1 MTNLVEITKDNGI
14 AYVELNRGEK
24 YNALSQEM
32 FSAIIEAGQSLM
44 HDESTRVVVLSG
56 RGKGFCAGLDFAGFQ
71 AMSDSSKRPSASAI
85 RTENIANRAQMVC
98 YVWKQLPMPV
108 IAGIHGVAFGGGF
121 QLAMGADIRIAA
133 PDSRF
138 SVMEI
143 KWGLIPDM
151 SITQTF
157 RDLVRMDIAKELTF
171 TGRIFEAP
179 EAAELG
185 IVTRMNDDPVSA
197 ALEMAKEIASKSPTA
212 IRAGKKLFEEAWHS
226 EPAHGLKLE
235 ESLQL
240 GLIGSPNQ
248 VEAVK
253 SNFEN
258 RPANYHDVA

>member
-1 MTNLVEITKDNGI
+1 MSDLVEITKDNGV
-14 AYVELNRGEK
+14 AHVELNRGEK
-24 YNALSQEM
+24 YNALSQKM
-32 FSAIIEAGQSLM
+32 FAAIVEAGQSLM
-44 HDESTRVVVLSG
+44 HDESTRAVVLSG
-56 RGKGFCAGLDFAGFQ
+56 RGKGFCAGLDFSSFQ
-71 AMSDSSKRPSASAI
+71 AMGNSDGNTPIDTGRQ
-85 RTENIANRAQMVC
+85 ENIANRGQMVG

-121 QLAMGADIRIAA
+121 QLSLGADIRIAA
-133 PDSRF
+133 PDARF

-157 RDLVRMDIAKELTF
+157 RELVRMDVAKELTF
-171 TGRIFEAP
+171 TGRVFDAP

-185 IVTRMNDDPVSA
+185 IVTQVKDDPIQA
-197 ALEMAKEIASKSPTA
+197 ALDMAQEIASKSPTA
-212 IRAGKKLFEEAWHS
+212 IRAGKKLFEETWRS
-226 EPAHGLKLE
+226 EPAHGFQLE

-258 RPANYHDVA
+258 RPANYKDIA